1 MPVNPNPSITIIV
14 RSRNIVHRGRE
25 KQGCHLLGPQLRNVT
40 PNQLSTALLL
50 QLYTIAASCFRS
62 YLSSR
67 TGSGFVTERLGQ
79 QFLLPRPYTGHLI
92 YHHYTVDTLIEG
104 EKSQATII
112 SDSDFVQ

>member
-67 TGSGFVTERLGQ
+67 AGSGFVTERLGQ
-79 QFLLPRPYTGHLI
+79 QFLLPRPYTGRPYLSSLSLS
-92 YHHYTVDTLIEG
+92 TAFVEG
-104 EKSQATII
+104 ERSKVAII
-112 SDSDFVQ
+112 SDSDFV